1 MIELT
6 YHILGCVFYAA
17 GAVYYIA
24 ALYRLL
30 SDRKRQE

>member
-1 MIELT
+1 MIAIT
-6 YHILGCVFYAA
+6 YHVLGCVFYAA
-17 GAVYYIA
+17 GAATYIA